1 MKRERGTVGRV
12 VELIRHV
19 AASAG
24 QIGISDTAKSLDLPQ
39 STVHRMVG
47 QFVRLGLLQ
56 RAREARKYELGME
69 MFRLGTLMSRQV
81 NIVDVGTPALQR
93 IAAESGE
100 SCALGL
106 YREADATMFFAA
118 VVDSSAAL
126 RYHVELF
133 KPESV
138 LWGASGRAIL
148 SHLPQAVPGALVK
161 CATKSPTG
169 LRPLK
174 LALLESELARV
185 RKQGYAI
192 SRRGERVK
200 DASGISAPIF
210 GAHGRVV
217 GCLSLTIPSMR
228 YALKHESRL
237 TRLMTDEAAQL
248 SRALG
253 VPSASLDASR
263 HDG

>member
-1 MKRERGTVGRV
+1 MRRERGTVGRV
-12 VELIRHV
+12 FELLRHL

-24 QIGISDTAKSLDLPQ
+24 PIGIADIAESLDLPP

-47 QFVRLGLLQ
+47 QFVRLGMLQ

-69 MFRLGTLMSRQV
+69 MFRLGALMSRQV
-81 NIVDVGTPALQR
+81 NIVDIGTPALQR

-118 VVDSSAAL
+118 VVDSSQAL

-148 SHLPQAVPGALVK
+148 SHLPHVVPAALLKRSV
-161 CATKSPTG
+161 KSPTG

-174 LALLESELARV
+174 LAVLEAELTRV
-185 RKQGYAI
+185 REQGYAI

-210 GAHGRVV
+210 GAHGRVI

-228 YALKHESRL
+228 YQVRHEARL
-237 TRLMTDEAAQL
+237 AQLMTDEATRL

-253 VPSASLDASR
+253 SPRPDAASN
-263 HDG
+263 GP